1 MELLAEIMKER
12 MPDLIAVGFGVG
24 SLFSVISILTGY
36 AISKAQGLVNDK

>member
-12 MPDLIAVGFGVG
+12 MPDLISLSFGVG
-24 SLFSVISILTGY
+24 SLLSVISILTGY